1 MREIPWKPRVLFC
14 NPFVRFMWRNIV
26 SKLRVQSF
34 AISIDGYGA
43 GPNQDLQNPLGV
55 SGPELMEWFFHTRVW
70 RRMHGDGGWRD
81 GRRQRHRGARLCR
94 DSGPGFSG
102 ATCSGPSAARGRTTA
117 GRAGGAMSRRITRPV
132 FVLTHHP
139 RPPLRMAGGTEFRFV
154 TEGIHAAL
162 EQATAA
168 AGGRDVRLGGGVS
181 TIRQYLQA
189 GLIDELHLAIRPVL
203 LGSGE
208 HLLNGIDMRALGYE
222 CAKYVAGERATHVF
236 LHKRR

>member
-1 MREIPWKPRVLFC
+1 
-14 NPFVRFMWRNIV
+14 V

-55 SGPELMEWFFHTRVW
+55 QGPELMEWFFHTRLW
-70 RRMHGDGGWRD
+70 RRM
-81 GRRQRHRGARLCR
+81 
-94 DSGPGFSG
+94 P
-102 ATCSGPSAARGRTTA
+102 
-117 GRAGGAMSRRITRPV
+117 
-132 FVLTHHP
+132 
-139 RPPLRMAGGTEFRFV
+139 
-154 TEGIHAAL
+154 IHAAL

-181 TIRQYLQA
+181 TIRQNLRA
-189 GLIDELHLAIRPVL
+189 ALIDELHLAIRPVL

-208 HLLNGIDMRALGYE
+208 HLLNDIDMRALGYE

-236 LHKRR
+236 LRRRA